1 MPKVNESEKYY
12 PLTHPQLGIWYTEK
26 MYPGTSIGI
35 VAGTRKIREKINVD
49 ILEKAI
55 NFQIKIHDSLRLHF
69 TEIDGEPVQY
79 FAEYEYRKID
89 FFDFSKE
96 GISRLY
102 AWDKVQTQNPFALLD
117 SDLYYF
123 AIIKI
128 SEEEYGFYSKFHHLI
143 SDGWSIVKSSNLIMD
158 YYRDYSRGISI
169 NEDTTKSYTRFIQ
182 SEIEYKNSER
192 FKKDR
197 EFWIGNLSNLEQV
210 TSIKPIISN
219 KQIRAKRKAFIIPD
233 KFSKKIRL
241 HCMKYNTSIFTLFM
255 AALCIYINRISNLDD
270 LIIGVPVLNRS
281 NAIEKE
287 TLGMFISMIPLRL
300 KIDLDMNFTELS
312 QYLSNTWF
320 SALKHQRYP
329 YDLILKDSRQKNDNI
344 KKLYDISLSY
354 QNAKFVKDNGTDK
367 QEGRWHFNGY
377 QLESLAIHVSEREDD
392 GNIILD
398 FDYNC
403 DLFKAKEIDFLFDHI
418 SRLLW
423 HALDNPD
430 KVISHLDMLSEKER
444 SRILYDF
451 NNTKAE
457 YPSNKTVQQMFEE
470 QCVKEPG
477 RVALVFG
484 DTEITYGELNERADK
499 IALFLRNNSVASD
512 TITAVVMKR
521 SPEMIIS
528 ILAVLKSGGAYLPID
543 PEYPRKRITYMLND
557 SKASMLL
564 VSENGY
570 NDMEYDGKIVNVCEI
585 DFNSQ
590 YDQKCCIDYDT
601 NSLAYLIYTSGS
613 TGTPK
618 GVMIEHRAVTNFIF
632 GILRKIDFAPCKTI
646 LSLTT
651 MCFDIFFAETLLPL
665 CIGMKVILADED
677 EQKDPELICSLL
689 QKHKISMLQ
698 ATPSRMQTIAECRR
712 FSELTHLT
720 DILLGGERFPEPLLQ
735 KIMKTLPGTKIY
747 NGYGP
752 TEATIYTT
760 ICDLTDLNT
769 VNIGKQL
776 QNIQVFI
783 LDKNLNLIP
792 AGIAG
797 DMYISGDC
805 LSRGYYGNKDLTK
818 ERFIENPYIPGKLMY
833 KTGDIARWYP
843 GGDIEY
849 LGRSDFQVKI
859 RGFRI
864 ELGEIENK
872 LLSIDGIKEA
882 VVKDWKRGDGSI
894 YLCAYVVCEDGSN
907 EDIKSILNKDLPS
920 YMIPSYIL
928 MMDSLP
934 RTPNGK
940 INRNALP
947 EPYSLGCDMRK
958 DTQKVL
964 SENERILF
972 NIWVRLLGNSIF
984 GTDQSF
990 FDIGGDSLL
999 AFTLI
1004 TQINREFGI
1013 DININALFE
1022 NPTIESLAKYIDIKQ
1037 KVCSDNIIQ
1046 IVNADDYPLSSYQK
1060 NLYIINSIA
1069 GENTSYNVPAL
1080 FKINGDVDRRRIE
1093 NAFNKL
1099 LQRHDSLR
1107 TYFIARDGEPVQLIS
1122 KNASIKIEFAN
1133 VMHDDL
1139 MDHVRSFIRPFDLSK
1154 APLVRVIMV
1163 NTDCGDNYL
1172 LCDFH
1177 HIVVDGHS
1185 LGIII
1190 KDLAAIYNND
1200 QLSDLKI
1207 QYKDFSVWQRKLLS
1221 NDAFSMQKE
1230 YWLETYSDEIPL
1242 LNFPYD
1248 CKRPVEKSIE
1258 GSHFNFFIN
1267 SYTVNRLK
1275 SIAIDNNSTLF
1286 MMIFA
1291 AYVILLHKY
1300 TSQEDIIIGVPYI
1313 GRPNY
1318 ELNNVVGM
1326 FVNTLSIRNK
1336 ISGKDKIIDFLGKC
1350 SENCK
1355 KSYENGDYPFD
1366 ELVTSLKIQRD
1377 INRNPLFDTLFTLRN
1392 FSTDSIEFSDF
1403 SMESVFLDSG
1413 ISKFDFSFDAE
1424 EKKDGLHFIVE
1435 YCTDLIKRDSI
1446 ERLCSH
1452 YKKVLEAII
1461 SDIDMVIDD
1470 IDLLTE
1476 QDRQQLEE
1484 FNRNGFDYPKDMTI
1498 DKLFKKQ
1505 VRKTPDDTAL
1515 FYNGEEITYSQLDIK
1530 SDKLAYSLMKR
1541 GVDSSSIV
1549 GVMTGRGID
1558 FIVTILGIIKAGAA
1572 YLPIDTKYPPDRIMY
1587 MLNDSGAKLVI
1598 SATEKVDHYS
1608 NGTIINL
1615 YDEISKTDDAVD
1627 YDMSEDC
1634 ITAPDSLLYAI
1645 YTSGST
1651 GNPKAVMIEH
1661 KNMVNLIHFEYY
1673 KEKVD
1678 FAVRVLQ
1685 FASLSFDVSA
1695 QEIFSTLLSGGKLII
1710 ADDEVKTDVVK
1721 FFRFINEYGIN
1732 IMFLP
1737 PAFLKTILS
1746 DPANIALMPVSLQH
1760 VIVAGEQLIITD
1772 AIKKYLGCN
1781 NVVLHNH
1788 YGPSETHVVTAYK
1801 ILPGQYV
1808 QDLPPIGKPI
1818 SNTRVYI
1825 VNNQKRLQPV
1835 GIPGEIYIAGDCVGR
1850 GYLHNEELTRERF
1863 LPDMYSD
1870 GRMYRTG
1877 DLGRWLPDGNIE
1889 FLGRMDHQVKV
1900 RGFRI
1905 ELSEIEKSI
1914 LDYPDVSEVTI
1925 AAKTDNNGNYLCA
1938 YCVSSDTTDE
1948 SAIRRYL
1955 ENKLPEYMIPKYI
1968 MKVEKIP
1975 KTPNGKID
1983 KKSLPEPIRTAEYVF
1998 EEPQNETQKLII
2010 ELWKEILN
2018 VDNIGIN
2025 DNFFELGG
2033 DSLLLI
2039 KFQIKA
2045 MKYHWSNLNTQ
2056 DYYSLK
2062 TVRSLAEKINSG
2074 TSAGTSET
2082 EDDNIE
2088 DITKTEQFAGNNCCG
2103 YLITGVTGFLGIHIL
2118 NELVKTRE
2126 NDIQICCLIRSS
2138 DIENSN
2144 QLLKNKLSFYF
2155 GNSRAIEI
2163 LNKVKI
2169 VCGDIS
2175 KQELGLNSDDYNYIS
2190 NNINV
2195 VINAAANVKHYG
2207 DYEAFRGPNYDGV
2220 VNLIKLCMK
2229 NGITL
2234 NHISTIGV
2242 IGEYYKNDGNKRSK
2256 VENFYLKTKFEA
2268 ESVIMKYAE
2277 KGLKYNIYR
2286 VGNLTGRY
2294 LDCVF
2299 QENIENNAL
2308 YSRIKSIIEIGYLPI
2323 DYLDIKLDITP
2334 VDLCSEAVV
2343 KLVHTNTI
2351 NNICNLFNNNFVFI
2365 KTLVTY
2371 MRRYGYD
2378 IIIVPMHRFIK
2389 VIEEIAEDTKRSDYL
2404 MGIVQ
2409 DVNDR
2414 FHADYFRNTVLSEN
2428 TRNIPDDI
2436 DFSWPYLSYDYFKSM
2451 FEYLEKIGFIKKVK
2465 IEVYE
2470 NNG

>member
-1 MPKVNESEKYY
+1 MKENVKYY

-26 MYPGTSIGI
+26 MYPGTSIGV
-35 VAGTRKIREKINVD
+35 VAGTRKIKEKVD
-49 ILEKAI
+49 VELLDRAI
-55 NFQIKIHDSLRLHF
+55 NLLIKNNDSLRLHF

-79 FAEYEYRKID
+79 FVEYKYKKID
-89 FFDFSKE
+89 FFDFSQE
-96 GISRLY
+96 GLASLY
-102 AWDKVQTQNPFALLD
+102 IWDKVQTQIPFELID
-117 SDLYYF
+117 SDMYYL
-123 AIIKI
+123 AIVKI
-128 SEEEYGFYSKFHHLI
+128 SEEEYGIYIKLHHLI
-143 SDGWSIVKSSNLIMD
+143 ADGWSIVRSTNLIME
-158 YYRDYSRGISI
+158 YYVKYLKRVEIPDG
-169 NEDTTKSYTRFIQ
+169 DAQSYTNFIQ
-182 SEIEYKNSER
+182 SEISYLNSER
-192 FKKDR
+192 FEKDKS
-197 EFWIGNLSNLEQV
+197 FWEEQLSQFEEVSSL
-210 TSIKPIISN
+210 
-219 KQIRAKRKAFIIPD
+219 KQIVSRKNIKARRKTFIIPD
-233 KFSKKIRL
+233 KFSKKVRQY
-241 HCMKYNTSIFTLFM
+241 CKDNNTSIFSLFT
-255 AALCIYINRISNLDD
+255 AALYIYINRITYKEDIVL
-270 LIIGVPVLNRS
+270 GVPVLNRS
-281 NAIEKE
+281 NAKEKE
-287 TLGMFISMIPLRL
+287 TLGMFVSMIPLRM
-300 KIDLDMNFTELS
+300 KIDPGMNFTTLS
-312 QYLSNTWF
+312 QHLNKQWY
-320 SALKHQRYP
+320 SALKHQKYP
-329 YDLILKDSRQKNDNI
+329 YDLILKGIREKNASFKN
-344 KKLYDISLSY
+344 LYEISLSY
-354 QNAKFVKDNGTDK
+354 QNAKFVKEGDPNK

-377 QLESLAIHVSEREDD
+377 QTESLIIHINHREDD

-403 DLFKAKEIDFLFDHI
+403 DLFKAKEIDFLYDHM

-444 SRILYDF
+444 RKILYDF

-457 YPSNKTVQQMFEE
+457 YPSQKTVHQMFEQ

-477 RVALVFG
+477 KVALVFG
-484 DTEITYGELNERADK
+484 EIEITYGELNERSDK
-499 IALFLRNNSVASD
+499 IASYLRKNGIAPD
-512 TITAVVMKR
+512 TVVGVVMKR

-543 PEYPRKRITYMLND
+543 PEYPRKRIVYMLND

-570 NDMEYDGKIVNVCEI
+570 SDMEYEGKIININEI
-585 DFNSQ
+585 DFSAEC
-590 YDQKCCIDYDT
+590 DQNCCIDYDT

-618 GVMIEHRAVTNFIF
+618 GVMIEHKSVTNFIY
-632 GILRKIDFAPCKTI
+632 GILQKISFDPCKTI

-665 CIGMKVILADED
+665 CIGMKVILADEE
-677 EQKDPELICSLL
+677 EQKDPELICGLL
-689 QKHKISMLQ
+689 QKHNINMLQ
-698 ATPSRMQTIAECRR
+698 ATPSRMQTIAECKK
-712 FSELTHLT
+712 FAELTHLT
-720 DILLGGERFPEPLLQ
+720 DILLGGERFPEPLLH
-735 KIMKTLPGTKIY
+735 KIKKTLPGTKIY

-760 ICDLTDLNT
+760 ICDLTNLNT

-776 QNIQVFI
+776 QNIQIFI
-783 LDKNLNLIP
+783 LDNNLNLLP
-792 AGIAG
+792 AGIPG

-818 ERFIENPYIPGKLMY
+818 ERFIENPYIPGALMY

-872 LLSIDGIKEA
+872 LLSIDGIREA
-882 VVKDWKRGDGSI
+882 VVIDQRREDGSI
-894 YLCAYVVCEDGSN
+894 YLCAYVVCEDGFS

-920 YMIPSYIL
+920 YMIPSNIL

-972 NIWVRLLGNSIF
+972 DIWVRLLGNSF
-984 GTDQSF
+984 FDTDQSF

-999 AFTLI
+999 AFTLV

-1013 DININALFE
+1013 DININAIFE
-1022 NPTIESLAKYIDIKQ
+1022 NPTIESLAKYIDRKQ
-1037 KVCSDNIIQ
+1037 KICSDSMIQ
-1046 IVNADDYPLSSYQK
+1046 IVDADHYPLSSYQK
-1060 NLYIINSIA
+1060 NLYIINSIE

-1080 FKINGDVDRRRIE
+1080 FKINGKVDREHIE

-1107 TYFIARDGEPVQLIS
+1107 TYFLLRDSEPVQVIS
-1122 KNASIKIEFAN
+1122 KSASIEIAFVN
-1133 VMHDDL
+1133 VGHDDL
-1139 MDHVRSFIRPFDLSK
+1139 IDRARSFIRPFELSK
-1154 APLVRVIMV
+1154 APLVRVYVV
-1163 NTDCGDNYL
+1163 NTDRGDNYL

-1185 LGIII
+1185 LSIII

-1207 QYKDFSVWQRKLLS
+1207 QYKDFSVWQKKLL
-1221 NDAFSMQKE
+1221 NDDAFGRQKE
-1230 YWLETYSDEIPL
+1230 YWLETYSDEVPL

-1248 CKRPVEKSIE
+1248 YKRPVEKSIK
-1258 GSHFNFFIN
+1258 GSHFSFSIN

-1300 TSQEDIIIGVPYI
+1300 TSQEDIIVGVPYI

-1318 ELNNVVGM
+1318 ELNDVVGM
-1326 FVNTLSIRNK
+1326 FVNTLPIRNR
-1336 ISGKDKIIDFLGKC
+1336 ISGKEKIIDFLVMC

-1392 FSTDSIEFSDF
+1392 FSIDKIEFCDF
-1403 SMESVFLDSG
+1403 SMESIFLDSG

-1424 EKKDGLHFIVE
+1424 EKKDGLYFIVE

-1446 ERLCSH
+1446 ERLCAH
-1452 YKKVLEAII
+1452 YKRVLEAII

-1476 QDRQQLEE
+1476 QDRLQLEE
-1484 FNRNGFDYPKDMTI
+1484 FNRTGFEYPKDMTI

-1505 VRKTPDDTAL
+1505 VRKTPDDIAV

-1541 GVDSSSIV
+1541 GINSSSIV

-1558 FIVTILGIIKAGAA
+1558 FITAILGIIKAGAA
-1572 YLPIDTKYPPDRIMY
+1572 YLPIDTKYPADRIMY
-1587 MLNDSGAKLVI
+1587 MLNDSGAKFVI
-1598 SATEKVDHYS
+1598 TAGEKIDYYS
-1608 NGTIINL
+1608 NGAIINL
-1615 YDEISKTDDAVD
+1615 HDEISNTGDTDDSE
-1627 YDMSEDC
+1627 MSADC
-1634 ITAPDSLLYAI
+1634 RTTPDNLLYAI

-1673 KEKVD
+1673 KEKID

-1695 QEIFSTLLSGGKLII
+1695 QEIFSTLLSGGELII
-1710 ADDEVKTDVVK
+1710 ADEEARTDVVK
-1721 FFRFINEYGIN
+1721 FFGFIDEHDIN
-1732 IMFLP
+1732 IVFLP
-1737 PAFLKTILS
+1737 PSFLKTILS
-1746 DPANIALMPVSLQH
+1746 DPYNIELMPVSLQH

-1772 AIKKYLGCN
+1772 GIKKYLGCN

-1788 YGPSETHVVTAYK
+1788 YGPSETHVVTTYK
-1801 ILPGQYV
+1801 IEPGRYMH
-1808 QDLPPIGKPI
+1808 DLPPIGKPV
-1818 SNTRVYI
+1818 SNTRIYI
-1825 VNNQKRLQPV
+1825 MNNQKGLQPV

-1850 GYLHNEELTRERF
+1850 GYLHNEELTKERF
-1863 LPDMYSD
+1863 LPDLYSD
-1870 GRMYRTG
+1870 GKMYRTG

-1889 FLGRMDHQVKV
+1889 FLGRIDHQVKV

-1905 ELSEIEKSI
+1905 ELSEIEKCI
-1914 LDYPDVSEVTI
+1914 LDYPDVSEVTV
-1925 AAKTDNNGNYLCA
+1925 AAKSDNNSNYLCA
-1938 YCVSSDTTDE
+1938 YCVCPDTTDE
-1948 SAIRRYL
+1948 NSIRRYL
-1955 ENKLPEYMIPKYI
+1955 ESKLPDYMIPKYI

-1975 KTPNGKID
+1975 KTPNGKVD
-1983 KKSLPEPIRTAEYVF
+1983 KKSLPEPIRTTEYVF
-1998 EEPQNETQKLII
+1998 EEPQNETEKLII

-2018 VDNIGIN
+2018 VDKIGIN

-2033 DSLLLI
+2033 DSLQLI

-2045 MKYHWSNLNTQ
+2045 MKYHWNSLTTQ

-2062 TVRSLAEKINSG
+2062 TVKSLAEKINGGIS
-2074 TSAGTSET
+2074 TVLIET
-2082 EDDNIE
+2082 EHNDFE
-2088 DITKTEQFAGNNCCG
+2088 DITEPELSAGENGGG

-2118 NELVKTRE
+2118 NELLNSCK
-2126 NDIQICCLIRSS
+2126 NGMPICCLVRGKDSEHS
-2138 DIENSN
+2138 K
-2144 QLLKNKLSFYF
+2144 QLMKNKLSFYF
-2155 GNSRAIEI
+2155 GNSRAMEI
-2163 LNKVKI
+2163 LDKVRV

-2175 KQELGLNSDDYNYIS
+2175 KQDLGLDAADHNYINS
-2190 NNINV
+2190 NVKII
-2195 VINAAANVKHYG
+2195 INAAANVKHYG
-2207 DYEAFRGPNYDGV
+2207 DYDAFKGPNYNGV

-2229 NGITL
+2229 NDITL

-2242 IGEYYKNDGNKRSK
+2242 IGEYYKKDKNKRSK
-2256 VENFYLKTKFEA
+2256 VENYYLKTKFDA
-2268 ESVIMKYAE
+2268 ESAIRKYAE

-2286 VGNLTGRY
+2286 VGNLSGRY
-2294 LDCVF
+2294 SDCVF
-2299 QENIENNAL
+2299 QENIENNAF
-2308 YSRIKSIIEIGYLPI
+2308 YNRIKSIIEIGYLPSDYI
-2323 DYLDIKLDITP
+2323 DISLDITP
-2334 VDLCSEAVV
+2334 VDLCSEAIV
-2343 KLVHTNTI
+2343 KIVHTNQV
-2351 NNICNLFNNNFVFI
+2351 NNVFNLFNNNFVLLE
-2365 KTLVTY
+2365 TLIEY
-2371 MRRYGYD
+2371 MRKYGYVID
-2378 IIIVPMHRFIK
+2378 VIPMQRFINI
-2389 VIEEIAEDTKRSDYL
+2389 IEDIAEDTKRSDYL
-2404 MGIVQ
+2404 VGIVQ
-2409 DVNDR
+2409 DVNDK
-2414 FHADYFRNTVLSEN
+2414 FHVDYLRSTVLAESTE
-2428 TRNIPDDI
+2428 NIPKDI
-2436 DFSWPYLSYDYFKSM
+2436 DFSWPHLSYDYFKKT
-2451 FEYLEKIGFIKKVK
+2451 FDYLNEIGFINKCKYYE
-2465 IEVYE
+2465 EVCE
-2470 NNG
+2470 K